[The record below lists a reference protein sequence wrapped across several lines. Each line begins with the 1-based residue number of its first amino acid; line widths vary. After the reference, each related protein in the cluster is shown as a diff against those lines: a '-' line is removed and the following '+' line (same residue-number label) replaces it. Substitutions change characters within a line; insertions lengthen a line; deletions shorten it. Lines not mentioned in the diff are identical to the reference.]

1 MRREPEQRFTVD
13 ILQNEFIWLETMV
26 SIRSRSCRAERGTVN
41 RVNKPFYVIHCSF
54 VLFVLSYCALLY
66 SYDPDF
72 FLKQW
77 IDSWDDHHH
86 EFRCGGLYAQEC
98 TRRTHTV
105 SCGWTNVYD
114 IWCAMSHTLERSGY
128 EQVHRCMHNV
138 LTKIARPLLPC
149 CWGYSLGLFFC
160 ILAYFGLPDI
170 YTVCG
175 PLRSGGRS
183 TV

>member
-26 SIRSRSCRAERGTVN
+26 SNRSRSCRAERGTVN
-41 RVNKPFYVIHCSF
+41 RINKPFYVIHCSF
-54 VLFVLSYCALLY
+54 VLFVLSYCALFY

-72 FLKQW
+72 FIKQW

-105 SCGWTNVYD
+105 SCGWTNVHDMMRNESYTRTQR
-114 IWCAMSHTLERSGY
+114 IWTSTPLHAQCSYKNCAATAS
-128 EQVHRCMHNV
+128 
-138 LTKIARPLLPC
+138 LL
-149 CWGYSLGLFFC
+149 LGIF
-160 ILAYFGLPDI
+160 FGLI
-170 YTVCG
+170 LGSWVLG
-175 PLRSGGRS
+175 FAK
-183 TV
+183 